1 MSPAP
6 RSSAAARLLFCAA
19 LGASSAFA
27 QGGPTAPP
35 DQDGSEPEA
44 ATVERMPMVVAIE
57 VVGEDRYAEDR
68 LIAALG
74 QRVGR
79 PLNRTLIERG
89 ITYLWEAFKVRAE
102 VVERPAPGGVA
113 LQLVVQEMPVDLE
126 PRFIGYDGVKLKD
139 LREWAGLDES
149 SEMYLHQARRV
160 RQRLLEGY
168 RRKGFHFA
176 EVDIVTKT
184 PEEFEEDTH
193 GIGDVIFRIREGR
206 KVRVSDVIVHGNES
220 LPTRGFGPW
229 KDGLVPVARTQLK
242 GPRFLN
248 WFGDVFVEEKLEGDL
263 LAMRNVYRD
272 RGYLDAVV
280 ELDRLEFNE
289 DFSRVVVHV
298 MVDEGEPYTVRKLS
312 VQGVEPIPNSR
323 GVDGEPLTQP
333 AELVFSEAE
342 LLGRCKLS
350 PGERFE
356 KLRLDTDREDL
367 RDFFGALGYL
377 SHPSLRGASWQFL
390 EPELVFDVEN
400 KTVDVT
406 YRVVQ
411 GRQLKIR
418 EVRIS
423 GANHTRD
430 RVLRREITVQPG
442 EIADMKEVIRSLR
455 RLTATGYF
463 SDDRRP
469 LEHNEPTYRFLA
481 TDDPEWVDIE
491 FIVEEGRVVDFE
503 IAGGVDSNNGIFGLL
518 SLQMRNFDITDVP
531 SGFFS
536 SFGEVYRKEAFHGAG
551 QTLDLQLSPGSQVNY
566 TRIHFIEPDIFR
578 KHFNRWSLDLDF
590 IIRDRLYDEYDEGRL
605 RFKPR
610 IGRQLGLY
618 WTLFTGLSLERVEV
632 TNLQE
637 NVPLPPDLIAQEA
650 AGKQNFNSVIL
661 DASFRDLDSRLNPR
675 DGESFQL
682 YNSFYTDA
690 LGSDAEFYK
699 VEANYERYWVMGDE
713 TTDVKPGWKFSAGG
727 GLAMPYGASDDV
739 PYTERFF
746 LGGFRTLRG
755 FEFRG
760 VGPNVGDTAIGGE
773 TMLRG
778 SLEFR
783 YPLYSTTRPGTF
795 RKAEMLRFILF
806 TDAGI
811 LDPDAFEVDPEEL
824 RASVGFGFGLTVP
837 FPLVLNFG
845 FPVEKGPGDRRQVF
859 SFNLAFN

>member
-1 MSPAP
+1 MTPAHLLI
-6 RSSAAARLLFCAA
+6 AVARALFCACVLLP
-19 LGASSAFA
+19 LGRAQDSA
-27 QGGPTAPP
+27 
-35 DQDGSEPEA
+35 PED
-44 ATVERMPMVVAIE
+44 RMPIVVGIE
-57 VVGEDRYAEDR
+57 VTGEDRYAEDR
-68 LIAALG
+68 LVAALG

-79 PLNRTLIERG
+79 PLDRALVERG

-102 VVERPAPGGVA
+102 VVERSAEGGIE
-113 LQLVVQEMPVDLE
+113 LQLIVQEMPVDLE

-139 LREWAGLDES
+139 LREWAGLDDS
-149 SEMYLHQARRV
+149 SELYLHQARRV
-160 RQRLLEGY
+160 RLRLIEGY
-168 RRKGFHFA
+168 KRKGFHFI
-176 EVDIVTKT
+176 EIDIVTRT

-206 KVRVSDVIVHGNES
+206 KVRVSDVVVHGNES

-248 WFGDVFVEEKLEGDL
+248 WLGDVYVEEKLEGDL

-272 RGYLDAVV
+272 RGYLDAIV
-280 ELDRLEFNE
+280 ELDHLKFNE

-298 MVDEGEPYTVRKLS
+298 VVDEGRPYKVGKLRVAGV
-312 VQGVEPIPNSR
+312 VQMPETR
-323 GVDGEPLTQP
+323 GLNGEPLTQP
-333 AELVFSEAE
+333 ADLVFSEQE
-342 LLGRCKLS
+342 LLSRCMLK
-350 PGERFE
+350 PGTTFE
-356 KLRLDTDREDL
+356 KLRLDADREDL

-377 SHPSLRGASWQFL
+377 SHPSLRDASWKFL

-406 YRVVQ
+406 YRIVQ

-430 RVLRREITVQPG
+430 RVLRREITVLPG
-442 EIADMKEVIRSLR
+442 QIADMKEVTRSLR
-455 RLTATGYF
+455 LLTATGYF

-469 LEHNEPTYRFLA
+469 LEHNEPTYRFLP

-503 IAGGVDSNNGIFGLL
+503 IAGGLDSNNGVFGIL
-518 SLQMRNFDITDVP
+518 SLQMRNFDITDLP

-551 QTLDLQLSPGSQVNY
+551 QTLNIQLSPGSQVDY
-566 TRIHFIEPDIFR
+566 TRINFVEPDIFR
-578 KHFNRWSLDLDF
+578 RHFNRWSLDVDF
-590 IIRDRLYDEYDEGRL
+590 IIRDRIYDEYDESRL

-610 IGRQLGLY
+610 IGRQLGIY
-618 WTLFTGLSLERVEV
+618 WTLFTGVSLERVEV
-632 TNLQE
+632 TDLE
-637 NVPLPPDLIAQEA
+637 EGVPLPPQLIAQEQ
-650 AGKQNFNSVIL
+650 AGQLTLNSALFDVTY
-661 DASFRDLDSRLNPR
+661 RDVDSRLNPR
-675 DGESFQL
+675 DGESLTLFNSL
-682 YNSFYTDA
+682 YTGA
-690 LGSDAEFYK
+690 LGSDADFFKTEL
-699 VEANYERYWVMGDE
+699 AYESYWVTGDE
-713 TTDVKPGWKFSAGG
+713 TTDVKPGFKFSAGG
-727 GLAMPYGASDDV
+727 GLALPYADTPNV

-755 FEFRG
+755 FEYRG
-760 VGPNVGDTAIGGE
+760 VGPNVGDAPIGGE

-778 SLEFR
+778 SIEFR

-795 RKAEMLRFILF
+795 RKQEMLRLLLF

-811 LDPDAFEVDPEEL
+811 LDADAFKVDPNEL

-845 FPVEKGPGDRRQVF
+845 FPVMKGDGDRRQVF

>member
-1 MSPAP
+1 M
-6 RSSAAARLLFCAA
+6 
-19 LGASSAFA
+19 
-27 QGGPTAPP
+27 PT
-35 DQDGSEPEA
+35 
-44 ATVERMPMVVAIE
+44 VVGIE
-57 VVGEDRYAEDR
+57 VTGEDRYAEDR

-79 PLNRTLIERG
+79 PLDRDLIERG

-102 VVERPAPGGVA
+102 VLERAAEGGIE
-113 LQLVVQEMPVDLE
+113 LQLIVQEMPVDLE

-139 LREWAGLDES
+139 LREWAGLDDS
-149 SEMYLHQARRV
+149 SELYLHQARRV

-168 RRKGFHFA
+168 RRKGFHFV
-176 EVDIVTKT
+176 EIDIVTRS

-206 KVRVSDVIVHGNES
+206 KVRVSDVVVHGNES

-248 WFGDVFVEEKLEGDL
+248 WLGDVFVEEKLEGDL

-272 RGYLDAVV
+272 RGYLDAIV
-280 ELDRLEFNE
+280 ELDYLDFNE

-298 MVDEGEPYTVRKLS
+298 VVDEGEPYTVGSLR
-312 VQGVEPIPNSR
+312 VVGVEQLAGSR
-323 GVDGEPLTQP
+323 GLDGEPLTAP
-333 AELVFSEAE
+333 AELVFSESE
-342 LLGRCKLS
+342 LLGRCMLK
-350 PGERFE
+350 PGVTFE
-356 KLRLDTDREDL
+356 KLRLDADREDL

-377 SHPSLRGASWQFL
+377 SHPSLRDASWKFL

-406 YRVVQ
+406 YRIVQ
-411 GRQLKIR
+411 GQQLKIR

-442 EIADMKEVIRSLR
+442 QIADMKEVARSLR
-455 RLTATGYF
+455 LLTATGYF
-463 SDDRRP
+463 SDDRNP
-469 LEHNEPTYRFLA
+469 LEHNEPTYRFLP

-503 IAGGVDSNNGIFGLL
+503 IAGGVDSNSGIFGIL
-518 SLQMRNFDITDVP
+518 SLSMRNFDITDLP

-551 QTLDLQLSPGSQVNY
+551 QTLDIQLSPGSEVDF
-566 TRIHFIEPDIFR
+566 TRVHFVEPDIFR
-578 KHFNRWSLDLDF
+578 RHFNRWSLDVDF
-590 IIRDRLYDEYDEGRL
+590 IVRDRIYDVYDEGRL

-610 IGRQLGLY
+610 VGRQLGLY
-618 WTLFTGLSLERVEV
+618 WTLFTGVSLERVEV
-632 TNLQE
+632 SDLDFSQ
-637 NVPLPPDLIAQEA
+637 PLPPDLIAQE
-650 AGKQNFNSVIL
+650 GKTTLNSLLL
-661 DASFRDLDSRLNPR
+661 DVTYRDVDSRINPR
-675 DGESFQL
+675 DGESLTLFNSL
-682 YNSFYTDA
+682 YTEA
-690 LGSDAEFYK
+690 LGSDADFFKTEL
-699 VEANYERYWVMGDE
+699 AYESYWVTGDE
-713 TTDVKPGWKFSAGG
+713 TTSVKPGFKFSGG
-727 GLAMPYGASDDV
+727 AGLALPYAETEGV

-755 FEFRG
+755 FEYRG
-760 VGPNVGDTAIGGE
+760 VGPNVGDTPVGGE

-778 SLEFR
+778 SIEFR

-795 RKAEMLRFILF
+795 RKQEMLRFLLF

-811 LDPDAFEVDPEEL
+811 LDEDAFEIDPDEL

-845 FPVEKGPGDRRQVF
+845 FPVKKGDGDRRQVF

>member
-1 MSPAP
+1 MTFAHLLN
-6 RSSAAARLLFCAA
+6 AVARALICAA
-19 LGASSAFA
+19 VLL
-27 QGGPTAPP
+27 PP
-35 DQDGSEPEA
+35 ARAQDGGQEQ
-44 ATVERMPMVVAIE
+44 RMPTVVGIE
-57 VVGEDRYAEDR
+57 VTGEDRYAEDR

-79 PLNRTLIERG
+79 PLDRELVERG

-102 VVERPAPGGVA
+102 VLERAAEGGIE
-113 LQLVVQEMPVDLE
+113 LQLIVQEMPVDLE

-149 SEMYLHQARRV
+149 SELYLHQARRV

-168 RRKGFHFA
+168 RRKGFHFV
-176 EVDIVTKT
+176 EIDIVTKT
-184 PEEFEEDTH
+184 PDEFDEDTH

-206 KVRVSDVIVHGNES
+206 KVRVSDVVVHGNES

-248 WFGDVFVEEKLEGDL
+248 WLGDVFVEEKLEGDL

-289 DFSRVVVHV
+289 DFSRVVIHV
-298 MVDEGEPYTVRKLS
+298 VVDEGDPYTVSSLHI
-312 VQGVEPIPNSR
+312 VGVKQLPDTR
-323 GVDGEPLTQP
+323 GLDGEPLTEP
-333 AELVFSEAE
+333 AELVFSEPE
-342 LLGRCKLS
+342 LLGRCMLK
-350 PGERFE
+350 PGVTFE
-356 KLRLDTDREDL
+356 KLRLDADREDL

-377 SHPSLRGASWQFL
+377 SHPSLRDQSWKFL

-400 KTVDVT
+400 KSVEVT
-406 YRVVQ
+406 YRIVQ
-411 GRQLKIR
+411 GQQLKIR

-442 EIADMKEVIRSLR
+442 QIADMKEVARSLR
-455 RLTATGYF
+455 LLTATGYF

-469 LEHNEPTYRFLA
+469 LEHNEPTYRFLP

-503 IAGGVDSNNGIFGLL
+503 IAGGVDSNSGIFGIL
-518 SLQMRNFDITDVP
+518 SLQMRNFDITDLP

-536 SFGEVYRKEAFHGAG
+536 SFGEIYRKEAFHGAG
-551 QTLDLQLSPGSQVNY
+551 QTLDIQLSPGSQVDF
-566 TRIHFIEPDIFR
+566 TRIHFVEPDIFR
-578 KHFNRWSLDLDF
+578 RHFNRWSLDVDF
-590 IIRDRLYDEYDEGRL
+590 IIRDRIYEVYDEGRL

-618 WTLFTGLSLERVEV
+618 WTLFTGVSLERVEV
-632 TNLQE
+632 SDLDTNQ
-637 NVPLPPDLIAQEA
+637 PLPPDLIAQE
-650 AGKQNFNSVIL
+650 GKTTLNSLLL
-661 DASFRDLDSRLNPR
+661 DVTYRDVDSRLNPR
-675 DGESFQL
+675 DGESLTIF
-682 YNSFYTDA
+682 NSAYTEA
-690 LGSDAEFYK
+690 LGSDADFFKTEL
-699 VEANYERYWVMGDE
+699 AYESYWVTGDE
-713 TTDVKPGWKFSAGG
+713 TTDVKPSFKFAAGA
-727 GLAMPYGASDDV
+727 GLAQPYADTDDV

-755 FEFRG
+755 FEYRG

-795 RKAEMLRFILF
+795 RKQEMLRFLLF

-811 LDPDAFEVDPEEL
+811 LDQDAFALDPDEL

-845 FPVEKGPGDRRQVF
+845 FPVKKGDGDRRQVF

>member
-1 MSPAP
+1 MIRTPLET
-6 RSSAAARLLFCAA
+6 SALARALFCAA
-19 LGASSAFA
+19 LASAPAVA
-27 QGGPTAPP
+27 QDDLVGPPAP
-35 DQDGSEPEA
+35 PEA
-44 ATVERMPMVVAIE
+44 AAQDRMPTVVAIG
-57 VVGEDRYAEDR
+57 VVGEERYTEDR

-79 PLNRTLIERG
+79 PLDRALVERG

-102 VVERPAPGGVA
+102 VLERAAEGGVE

-149 SEMYLHQARRV
+149 SELYLHEARRV

-184 PEEFEEDTH
+184 PDEFEEDTH

-206 KVRVSDVIVHGNES
+206 KVRVSDVVVHGNES

-248 WFGDVFVEEKLEGDL
+248 WLGDVFVEEKLEGDL

-280 ELDRLEFNE
+280 ELDRLDFNE

-298 MVDEGEPYTVRKLS
+298 VVDEGEAYRVNELR
-312 VQGVEPIPNSR
+312 VEGVEPIPGSR
-323 GVDGEPLTQP
+323 GPDGEPLTRP
-333 AELVFSEAE
+333 AELVFSEQE
-342 LLGRCKLS
+342 LLSRCMLG
-350 PGERFE
+350 PGEVFE
-356 KLRLDTDREDL
+356 KLRRVADEEDL

-377 SHPSLRGASWQFL
+377 SHPSLRDASWKFL

-406 YRVVQ
+406 YRIVQ

-418 EVRIS
+418 EVRIT

-430 RVLRREITVQPG
+430 RVLRREITVKPG
-442 EIADMKEVIRSLR
+442 QIADMKEVIRSLR
-455 RLTATGYF
+455 LLTATGYF

-469 LEHNEPTYRFLA
+469 LEHNEPTYRFIP

-503 IAGGVDSNNGIFGLL
+503 IAGGIDSNSGVFGLL
-518 SLQMRNFDITDVP
+518 SLQMRNFDITDLP

-551 QTLDLQLSPGSQVNY
+551 QTLDIQLSPGSQVNY
-566 TRIHFIEPDIFR
+566 TRIHFVEPDIFR
-578 KHFNRWSLDLDF
+578 KHFDRWSLDLDF
-590 IIRDRLYDEYDEGRL
+590 IIRDRLYDAYDETRL

-610 IGRQLGLY
+610 IGRQFGLY

-632 TNLQE
+632 SDLQQ
-637 NVPLPPDLIAQEA
+637 NVPLPPGLIDQEA
-650 AGKQNFNSVIL
+650 AGKQTLNSLLL
-661 DASFRDLDSRLNPR
+661 DASYRDVDSRLNPR
-675 DGESFQL
+675 DGETFSI
-682 YNSFYTDA
+682 YNSLYTDA
-690 LGSDAEFYK
+690 LGSDATYFK
-699 VEANYERYWVMGDE
+699 TEASYDLYWVMGDE
-713 TTDVKPGWKFSAGG
+713 TTDVKPGWKFSTGG
-727 GLAMPYGASDDV
+727 GVALPYGATDDV

-755 FEFRG
+755 FDYRG

-806 TDAGI
+806 TDAGV
-811 LDPDAFEVDPEEL
+811 LDPDPFAVDLDEM

-845 FPVEKGPGDRRQVF
+845 FPVQKGSGDQRQVF

>member
-1 MSPAP
+1 MTLAHLLTAVARALLCVAVLLPLGRAQEAP
-6 RSSAAARLLFCAA
+6 EE
-19 LGASSAFA
+19 
-27 QGGPTAPP
+27 
-35 DQDGSEPEA
+35 D
-44 ATVERMPMVVAIE
+44 RMPTVVGIQ
-57 VVGEDRYAEDR
+57 VTGEDRFAEDR

-74 QRVGR
+74 QKVGR
-79 PLNRTLIERG
+79 PLDRVLIERG

-102 VVERPAPGGVA
+102 VLERAAEGGVE
-113 LQLVVQEMPVDLE
+113 LQLIVQEMPVDLE

-149 SEMYLHQARRV
+149 SELYLHQARRV
-160 RQRLLEGY
+160 RQRLIEGY
-168 RRKGFHFA
+168 KRKGFHFI
-176 EVDIVTKT
+176 EIDIVTRT
-184 PEEFEEDTH
+184 PEEFEDDTH

-206 KVRVSDVIVHGNES
+206 KVRVSDVVVHGNES

-229 KDGLVPVARTQLK
+229 KDGLIPVARTQLK

-248 WFGDVFVEEKLEGDL
+248 WLGDVYVEEKLEGDL

-298 MVDEGEPYTVRKLS
+298 IVDEGEPYTVGSLRVL
-312 VQGVEPIPNSR
+312 GVSQMPGTR
-323 GVDGEPLTQP
+323 GVDGEMLTEP
-333 AELVFSEAE
+333 AELVFSETE
-342 LLGRCKLS
+342 LLGRCMLQ
-350 PGERFE
+350 PGVAFE
-356 KLRLDTDREDL
+356 KLRLDADREDL

-377 SHPSLRGASWQFL
+377 SHPSLRESSWKFL
-390 EPELVFDVEN
+390 EPDLVFDVEN

-406 YRVVQ
+406 YRIVQ
-411 GRQLKIR
+411 GHQLKIR

-442 EIADMKEVIRSLR
+442 QIADMKEVARSLR
-455 RLTATGYF
+455 LLTATGYF
-463 SDDRRP
+463 SDDRNP
-469 LEHNEPTYRFLA
+469 LEHNEPSYRFLP

-491 FIVEEGRVVDFE
+491 FMVEEGRVVDFE
-503 IAGGVDSNNGIFGLL
+503 IAGGIDSNSGIFGLL
-518 SLQMRNFDITDVP
+518 SLSMRNFDITDVP

-536 SFGEVYRKEAFHGAG
+536 SFGEIYRKEAFHGAG
-551 QTLDLQLSPGSQVNY
+551 QTLDIQLSPGSQVDY
-566 TRIHFIEPDIFR
+566 TRIHFVEPDIFR
-578 KHFNRWSLDLDF
+578 RQFNRWSLDVDF
-590 IIRDRLYDEYDEGRL
+590 IIRDRIYDVYDEGRL

-618 WTLFTGLSLERVEV
+618 WTLFTGISLERVEV
-632 TNLQE
+632 DDLDFNQ
-637 NVPLPPDLIAQEA
+637 PLPPALIAQE
-650 AGKQNFNSVIL
+650 GKTTLNSVLL
-661 DASFRDLDSRLNPR
+661 DVTYRDLDSRLNPR
-675 DGESFQL
+675 DGESFSAF
-682 YNSFYTDA
+682 NSIYTNA
-690 LGSDAEFYK
+690 LGSDDEFVKSEVSYDS
-699 VEANYERYWVMGDE
+699 YWVTGDE
-713 TTDVKPGWKFSAGG
+713 TTSVKPGFKLSAGG
-727 GLAMPYGASDDV
+727 GLAMPYADTDDV

-755 FEFRG
+755 FEYRG
-760 VGPNVGDTAIGGE
+760 VGPNVGETPVGGE

-783 YPLYSTTRPGTF
+783 YPLYATTRPGTF
-795 RKAEMLRFILF
+795 RKQEMLRFVLF
-806 TDAGI
+806 ADAGV
-811 LDPDAFEVDPEEL
+811 LDENAFELNFDET

-845 FPVEKGPGDRRQVF
+845 FPVMKGDGDRRQVF